1 MDNSWHRQGRLFKWL
16 FFTRHAYHI
25 LILVVFCF
33 TVVLSNYVPKS
44 SIIPLNLP
52 YVLETFS
59 KYPFSICV
67 LVIKQILMLNRWCV
81 IGPLYS
87 TINVNGMNTSDT
99 KTHIQQEHT
108 GNKIEHV
115 LWVLAIYNVFSISH
129 IQLCTKCH
137 FLEQH
142 VKYYWFRKKNMFV
155 MFGRSTCIGN
165 HLHSKITKKYTSD
178 PQPRQTKIS
187 FRLLP
192 SPRKISVAY
201 NHWFHV
207 TEKKMWV
214 NLFLKR
220 YRKEKKY
227 QLYVINLDPL

>member
-1 MDNSWHRQGRLFKWL
+1 MEENVYTLFFWFSLSANCFCFFCINDIWSNINVLIMENFWHRQGRLFKWL

-67 LVIKQILMLNRWCV
+67 VIKQILMLNRWCV
-81 IGPLYS
+81 IGPLFS
-87 TINVNGMNTSDT
+87 RINVNGMNTSDT

-115 LWVLAIYNVFSISH
+115 LLVLAIYNVFCISH

-187 FRLLP
+187 LRLLP
-192 SPRKISVAY
+192 SPRKISVA
-201 NHWFHV
+201 
-207 TEKKMWV
+207 
-214 NLFLKR
+214 
-220 YRKEKKY
+220 
-227 QLYVINLDPL
+227 

>member
-67 LVIKQILMLNRWCV
+67 VIKQILMLNRWCV

-87 TINVNGMNTSDT
+87 RINVNGMNTSDT

-115 LWVLAIYNVFSISH
+115 LLVLAIYNVFSISH

-155 MFGRSTCIGN
+155 IFGRSTCTGIGN
-165 HLHSKITKKYTSD
+165 HLHSKITKKFTSD

-187 FRLLP
+187 LRLLP
-192 SPRKISVAY
+192 SPRKISVA
-201 NHWFHV
+201 
-207 TEKKMWV
+207 
-214 NLFLKR
+214 
-220 YRKEKKY
+220 
-227 QLYVINLDPL
+227 

>member
-67 LVIKQILMLNRWCV
+67 VIKQILMLNRWCV

-87 TINVNGMNTSDT
+87 RINVNGMNTSDT

-108 GNKIEHV
+108 GIV
-115 LWVLAIYNVFSISH
+115 LNILDLAIYSLSH

-165 HLHSKITKKYTSD
+165 HLHSKITKKFTSD

-192 SPRKISVAY
+192 SPRKISVA
-201 NHWFHV
+201 
-207 TEKKMWV
+207 
-214 NLFLKR
+214 
-220 YRKEKKY
+220 
-227 QLYVINLDPL
+227 

>member
-67 LVIKQILMLNRWCV
+67 VIKQILMLNRWCV

-87 TINVNGMNTSDT
+87 RINVNVMNTSDT

-115 LWVLAIYNVFSISH
+115 LLILAIYNVFSISH

-142 VKYYWFRKKNMFV
+142 VKYYWFRKKNMLLCLGEV
-155 MFGRSTCIGN
+155 HVLVTIYIVKLQKNIPQTPNPGKLRYPSDSS
-165 HLHSKITKKYTSD
+165 LHPEKY
-178 PQPRQTKIS
+178 
-187 FRLLP
+187 L
-192 SPRKISVAY
+192 
-201 NHWFHV
+201 
-207 TEKKMWV
+207 
-214 NLFLKR
+214 
-220 YRKEKKY
+220 
-227 QLYVINLDPL
+227 